1 MHVFRTVNGL
11 DFPNVTKKRT
21 LNKQSKK
28 LPEKKNKTTK
38 KFQHSRLSQ
47 YPELAV
53 SILGRLAIAANK
65 LITSMW
71 SVCRSSLAVGRRPFG
86 AAPGALPAATGPQ
99 HEHLSQNSQTRYC
112 QEWQQWHIQTID
124 MRFRSLNGF
133 CLVIAF
139 GSGG

>member
-71 SVCRSSLAVGRRPFG
+71 SVCRSSLAAGRPAVWRRAGSPASGNRSTTRAFVTELTDKILSG
-86 AAPGALPAATGPQ
+86 MAAMAHPDDR
-99 HEHLSQNSQTRYC
+99 HE
-112 QEWQQWHIQTID
+112 I
-124 MRFRSLNGF
+124 
-133 CLVIAF
+133 
-139 GSGG
+139 